1 MDIEN
6 MDYEQIEQRRADLE
20 EEIRKDGADLDAI
33 EKEIE
38 QIEARKAILD
48 KERETRKA
56 AMENVI
62 SGAGEIITESET
74 KKPMADIEIRN
85 TKAYIDA
92 YADYI
97 KTGNDKECRSLLT
110 ENVSGGTV
118 AVPEFVY
125 DIVKTAWNREGITAR
140 VRKSF
145 LKGNIK
151 VSFEISGTDAVAHT
165 EGSAAVAEETLVLG
179 IVTLTPVSLK
189 KWVGIS
195 DEAYDLRGE
204 AFIRYIYDE
213 ITYRIAKKAAD
224 DLIADIEAAGTVST
238 TTAAGVPVVT
248 AATIGLDTIAQAEA
262 KLSDDATNPVVIMN
276 KATYA
281 AFKAAQY
288 AASFPVDIFEGR
300 DVIFNNSIKAFGAA
314 STGDTYAVV
323 GDLENGAL
331 MNFPAGQDVEFKFDD
346 VTLATN
352 DLIRIIGRMYV
363 AHGVIAPD
371 HFVKIKK

>member
-1 MDIEN
+1 MDYEN

-74 KKPMADIEIRN
+74 RKTMADVEIRN

-179 IVTLTPVSLK
+179 IVTLTPVSIK

-262 KLSDDATNPVVIMN
+262 KLSDDATSPVVIMN

-300 DVIFNNSIKAFGAA
+300 DVIFNNSIKAYGAA

>member
-1 MDIEN
+1 MDYEN
-6 MDYEQIEQRRADLE
+6 MDYEQIEARRAELK

-74 KKPMADIEIRN
+74 KKTMADLEIRN

-179 IVTLTPVSLK
+179 IVTLTPVSIK

-300 DVIFNNSIKAFGAA
+300 DVIFNNSIKAFSAA
-314 STGDTYAVV
+314 TTGDTYAVV

-331 MNFPAGQDVEFKFDD
+331 MNFPSGQDVEFKFDD

>member
-6 MDYEQIEQRRADLE
+6 MDYEQIEARRADLE

-48 KERETRKA
+48 KERDTRKA

-179 IVTLTPVSLK
+179 IVTLTPVSIK

-262 KLSDDATNPVVIMN
+262 KLSDDATSPVVIMN

-300 DVIFNNSIKAFGAA
+300 DVIFNNSIKAYAAA

>member
-1 MDIEN
+1 MDYEN

-74 KKPMADIEIRN
+74 RKTMADIEIRN

-179 IVTLTPVSLK
+179 IVTLTPVSIK

-262 KLSDDATNPVVIMN
+262 KLSDDATSPVVIMN

-300 DVIFNNSIKAFGAA
+300 DVIFNNSIKAYGAA

>member
-1 MDIEN
+1 MDYEN

-179 IVTLTPVSLK
+179 IVTLTPVSIK

-288 AASFPVDIFEGR
+288 GASFPVDIFEGR
-300 DVIFNNSIKAFGAA
+300 DVIFNNSIKAYGAA

>member
-1 MDIEN
+1 MDYEN
-6 MDYEQIEQRRADLE
+6 MDLEQIETRRAELE
-20 EEIRKDGADLDAI
+20 EEIRKEGADLDAI

-74 KKPMADIEIRN
+74 KKTMADVEIRN

-262 KLSDDATNPVVIMN
+262 KLSDDATSPVVIMN

-288 AASFPVDIFEGR
+288 GASFPVDIFEGR

>member
-1 MDIEN
+1 MDYEN

-179 IVTLTPVSLK
+179 IVTLTPVSIK

-300 DVIFNNSIKAFGAA
+300 DVIFNNSIKAFAAA